1 MTVTVEYYLG
11 RLSLKNLF
19 EKNLETQGF
28 GPPREAGYTKP
39 EPSEGE
45 RITVL
50 EKQVQELLALKDR
63 VESLQGQLTTL
74 RGRVQPLLRR
84 GSIVRG

>member
-1 MTVTVEYYLG
+1 MEM
-11 RLSLKNLF
+11 
-19 EKNLETQGF
+19 QGIS
-28 GPPREAGYTKP
+28 PPREAGHTNP

-45 RITVL
+45 RIAIL

-63 VESLQGQLTTL
+63 VENLQGQLTTL
-74 RGRVQPLLRR
+74 RGRVQPLLSR